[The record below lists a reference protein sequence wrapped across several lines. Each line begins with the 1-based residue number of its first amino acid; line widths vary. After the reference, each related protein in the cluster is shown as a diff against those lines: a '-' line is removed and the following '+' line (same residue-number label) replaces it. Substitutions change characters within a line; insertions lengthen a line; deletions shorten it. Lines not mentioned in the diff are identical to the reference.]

1 MSQQQETLLSVGG
14 MNCAGCALGIEAILK
29 AQPGVREAHV
39 NFATREA
46 RILFAKELDPQALVD
61 AIRAG
66 GYQAEIPLDTSD
78 DPLLVASQKA
88 QAEAGTLFQS
98 ALFAAVIG
106 FVLMVLTA
114 GLMTHSHTSDPL
126 SAWYMRAMEGFVRLL
141 GLPLERVPQQVLE
154 MVSILLGFVVLI
166 GPGRGFFVQAF
177 KSLRFGRVDMNTLV
191 ALGSLVA
198 WLASVAGVVWP
209 HGPLGHGKAAYFEGV
224 AWLIAFVLLGRALEH
239 RARGKASDAV
249 RALLALRPDT
259 ASKVTPEG
267 EISINLKDVRLGDTL
282 RVLPG
287 ERVPVDGEITQG
299 STEIDEALLTGE
311 PLPAVRKQGDR
322 ITAGTL
328 NRTGSILMVAR
339 ALGADSVVGRL
350 AKLVRQAQSRRAP
363 IEALADQISSIFV
376 PIVLLLSLITLF
388 GWFLFNG
395 DWGHAI
401 ARSVAV
407 LVVACPCAL
416 GLAMPV
422 AVVSALGRGARL
434 GILFKGGDG
443 LSGTALIN
451 HIVFDKTGTLTLGKP
466 TVVQSWLSPDAKP
479 NTLAIAKSLASHSD
493 HPLSKSL
500 VESLASEKTLEVY
513 EATNHPGQG
522 IEGQFLGE
530 VVRLGTARWLK
541 SCGIV
546 SNPGFAQAKSFED
559 AGMTVSLFSLGDN
572 VLAVWGFEDTPRKEA
587 PGAIASL
594 RKFGLGVELLSGD
607 QPGAVARVAQT
618 VGIETYF
625 GSVSPKGK
633 LQHIANLHQRGLKVA
648 MVGDGLNDG
657 PALAQADVGI
667 AMAQGADLAIEAA
680 DVTLMRPDLG
690 LLPKGI
696 VLARR
701 TRSIIRQNLVWA
713 FGYNLIA
720 VPFAAGAF
728 EPLIGFSPGPA
739 LAGLAMAFSSVSVV
753 LNSLRLTRG

>member
-1 MSQQQETLLSVGG
+1 MNQHQEILLSVGG
-14 MNCAGCALGIEAILK
+14 MNCAGCAMGIEALVK

-46 RILFAKELDPQALVD
+46 RILFDTKLNPQTLVNT
-61 AIRAG
+61 IRSG
-66 GYQAEIPLDTSD
+66 GYQAEIPLDTSE

-88 QAEAGTLFQS
+88 QIEAGTLFLN
-98 ALFAAVIG
+98 ALFAAGIG
-106 FVLMVLTA
+106 LVLMILATA
-114 GLMTHSHTSDPL
+114 LMGHSHATDPL
-126 SAWYMRAMEGFVRLL
+126 SAWYMRAMEGLVGFL
-141 GLPLERVPQQVLE
+141 GLPLEKIPQTALE
-154 MVSILLGFVVLI
+154 ISSILLGFLVLI
-166 GPGRGFFVQAF
+166 GPGRVFFVQAC
-177 KSLRFGRVDMNTLV
+177 KSLRFLRVDMNTLV

-209 HGPLGHGKAAYFEGV
+209 KGPFGDGKAAYFEGV

-259 ASKVTPEG
+259 ARKVTPEG
-267 EISINLKDVRLGDTL
+267 EIPIPLKEVRLGDNL

-287 ERVPVDGEITQG
+287 ERVPVDGEIIQG
-299 STEIDEALLTGE
+299 ATEIDEALLTGE
-311 PLPAVRKQGDR
+311 PLPADRKQGDR

-328 NRTGSILMVAR
+328 NRTGSIVMVAR
-339 ALGADSVVGRL
+339 ALGTDSVVGRL

-363 IEALADQISSIFV
+363 IEALADRISAIFV
-376 PIVLLLSLITLF
+376 PVVLLLSLVTLF
-388 GWFLFNG
+388 GWFLIDG

-401 ARSVAV
+401 ARAVAV

-451 HIVFDKTGTLTLGKP
+451 RIVFDKTGTLTLGRP
-466 TVVQSWLSPDAKP
+466 TVVQSWISPDARP

-500 VESLASEKTLEVY
+500 VEALAKEKNLEIH

-522 IEGQFLGE
+522 LEGQFLGD
-530 VVRLGTARWLK
+530 VVRLGTARWMK
-541 SCGIV
+541 NCAIV
-546 SNPGFAQAKSFED
+546 SDSAFAQAKLFED
-559 AGMTVSLFSLGDN
+559 AGMTVSLFSQGEK
-572 VLAVWGFEDTPRKEA
+572 VLVVWGFEDTPRKEA
-587 PGAIASL
+587 PDAMKSL
-594 RKFGLGVELLSGD
+594 KELGLGVELLSGD
-607 QPGAVARVAQT
+607 QPVAVERVAKTLGIQT
-618 VGIETYF
+618 F
-625 GSVSPKGK
+625 LGSISPEGK
-633 LQHIANLHQRGLKVA
+633 LKHITNLHKQGLKVA

-713 FGYNLIA
+713 FGYNLLA
-720 VPFAAGAF
+720 VPLAAGAL